1 MVLNLEHAPVDCD
14 DEERTHRLRGRP
26 TPTACS
32 LARWRPFQSAPR
44 FAPPVPGSKRPGWPT
59 RKGLRRSARR
69 AGNPSATSLSV
80 RMVNSPVRCPT
91 RLRHGAV
98 RRGQLE
104 QHCRDRAAVS
114 IHISGDH
121 GWFVAH
127 WGDTYVAQPGGERRS
142 RKGYITCVLE
152 RRNGE
157 WKARMHTT
165 FPSAQ

>member
-1 MVLNLEHAPVDCD
+1 MLAS
-14 DEERTHRLRGRP
+14 
-26 TPTACS
+26 S
-32 LARWRPFQSAPR
+32 LAAISIGTPLRSTRAWIKAPWMADTQRPAS
-44 FAPPVPGSKRPGWPT
+44 
-59 RKGLRRSARR
+59 RSARR

-104 QHCRDRAAVS
+104 QHCRDREAVS

-127 WGDTYVAQPGGERRS
+127 WGDTYVAQPAGERRS

-157 WKARMHTT
+157 WKARMHAT
-165 FPSAQ
+165 FLSGAQ